1 MGCRIVVAQS
11 GNVDATPPHFQH
23 APSRP
28 ELDGVGRVADAAH
41 TMQLIL
47 LDVAAYRLSPGHSI
61 IPLPSTERAAILAVV
76 ASIGGGL
83 VHVFRVKHK

>member
-1 MGCRIVVAQS
+1 MGCRIVVAQP
-11 GNVDATPPHFQH
+11 GNVDATPPH